1 MGEVTSSAPDQR
13 PQLGHGAIGVSGLVF
28 FVVAAASPL
37 AVMAGIAP
45 LAIARGG
52 IGTPAA
58 YALTA
63 VVLAVFAVGYTA
75 MSRHISNAGAFFAYV
90 THGLG
95 RELGLGAA
103 LLATYCY
110 AALAVGLAA
119 LFAVFAHT
127 TFADLVGVDVAW
139 QAWFCAALA
148 LAWLL
153 GHRSIEVSARVLGV
167 ALCLE
172 LAILLL
178 IAGAVVVDGGA
189 SGLSAE
195 PFAPAHLFGAGAAVM
210 FAVAAGAF
218 LGFETTAMLSEEARD
233 PSRTVRRATF
243 VAVGLLAL
251 TYAFVTW
258 AAVMAFGTE
267 GAQKVA
273 QAEPIAYMF
282 VVADQYVGGW
292 AVDAMRVLVVTSSFA
307 AFLALHNAA
316 ARYMFALGR
325 AGALPSRLASTH
337 PRHHSP
343 AGANLVQTI
352 VAAVAIGVA
361 IAASLDPYD
370 DVFVLTGVTSVIEII
385 ALEALTS
392 LAVIGYFRADRRGH
406 GFVTALAA
414 PALAAV
420 GLLAMLIVTVANIDV
435 LTARSAAT
443 GRVLLDVAAG
453 VFALG
458 VGYALVLRWRRAQVY
473 DALATASL
481 TDPEPRAGR

>member
-1 MGEVTSSAPDQR
+1 M
-13 PQLGHGAIGVSGLVF
+13 F

-37 AVMAGIAP
+37 AVMAGVAP

-52 IGTPAA
+52 IGTPGA

-75 MSRHISNAGAFFAYV
+75 MSRHITNAGAFYAYV

-127 TFADLVGVDVAW
+127 TFADLLGIDVAW
-139 QAWFCAALA
+139 QAWFFVAVAT
-148 LAWLL
+148 AWFL

-172 LAILLL
+172 TAILLVV
-178 IAGAVVVDGGA
+178 AGAVVVDGGA

-195 PFAPAHLFGAGAAVM
+195 PFAPSHIFGAEAAVM

-218 LGFETTAMLSEEARD
+218 LGFEATAMLGEEARD
-233 PSRTVRRATF
+233 PRRTVRQATF

-267 GAQKVA
+267 AAQSVA
-273 QAEPIAYMF
+273 RAEPIAYLF
-282 VVADQYVGGW
+282 VVADQYAGGW

-307 AFLALHNAA
+307 AFLAFHNAA
-316 ARYMFALGR
+316 ARYMFALAR
-325 AGALPSRLASTH
+325 AGALPARLATTH
-337 PRHHSP
+337 SRHHSP

-352 VAAVAIGVA
+352 VAAVASA
-361 IAASLDPYD
+361 W
-370 DVFVLTGVTSVIEII
+370 
-385 ALEALTS
+385 
-392 LAVIGYFRADRRGH
+392 
-406 GFVTALAA
+406 
-414 PALAAV
+414 
-420 GLLAMLIVTVANIDV
+420 
-435 LTARSAAT
+435 RS
-443 GRVLLDVAAG
+443 R
-453 VFALG
+453 
-458 VGYALVLRWRRAQVY
+458 LRWTRTRMCSSSPA
-473 DALATASL
+473 
-481 TDPEPRAGR
+481 

>member
-13 PQLGHGAIGVSGLVF
+13 PQLGHGAIGVTGLVF

-75 MSRHISNAGAFFAYV
+75 MSRHIRNAGAFFAYV

-127 TFADLVGVDVAW
+127 TFADLLGVDVAW
-139 QAWFCAALA
+139 QAWFFAALA
-148 LAWLL
+148 LAWFL

-178 IAGAVVVDGGA
+178 IAAAVVVDGGA

-195 PFAPAHLFGAGAAVM
+195 PFAPAHIVGPGAAVM
-210 FAVAAGAF
+210 FAVAAGARSW
-218 LGFETTAMLSEEARD
+218 A
-233 PSRTVRRATF
+233 SRR
-243 VAVGLLAL
+243 
-251 TYAFVTW
+251 
-258 AAVMAFGTE
+258 
-267 GAQKVA
+267 
-273 QAEPIAYMF
+273 
-282 VVADQYVGGW
+282 
-292 AVDAMRVLVVTSSFA
+292 
-307 AFLALHNAA
+307 
-316 ARYMFALGR
+316 
-325 AGALPSRLASTH
+325 
-337 PRHHSP
+337 PRC
-343 AGANLVQTI
+343 
-352 VAAVAIGVA
+352 
-361 IAASLDPYD
+361 
-370 DVFVLTGVTSVIEII
+370 
-385 ALEALTS
+385 
-392 LAVIGYFRADRRGH
+392 
-406 GFVTALAA
+406 
-414 PALAAV
+414 
-420 GLLAMLIVTVANIDV
+420 
-435 LTARSAAT
+435 
-443 GRVLLDVAAG
+443 
-453 VFALG
+453 
-458 VGYALVLRWRRAQVY
+458 
-473 DALATASL
+473 
-481 TDPEPRAGR
+481 